1 MCNLLLFVFSY
12 HYFLFPC
19 VCVCMCVCLCVS
31 VCPSI
36 RPTTETWPFLI
47 TAICVYQEP
56 LQSVEP
62 QEQTQWQSCYS
73 RESKKAYTCAQMWL
87 YVYEVFLNTKENF
100 RTKAPPPQKKEEKT
114 PQKTCTIPSSLW
126 QEPGHRSDC
135 GGRFWQRIENKP
147 MYGEMLQ
154 TLILLALR
162 NTILEHFEVSHA
174 STTILGLVHLF
185 IFYVFPSNETLER
198 TCIVVFGLYVR
209 ELRRRGV
216 SLSACLSV
224 WLYSEYSLHQDLKTL
239 HQTIIVAMTKHPYL
253 WPIAKS
259 GSD

>member
-1 MCNLLLFVFSY
+1 
-12 HYFLFPC
+12 
-19 VCVCMCVCLCVS
+19 
-31 VCPSI
+31 
-36 RPTTETWPFLI
+36 
-47 TAICVYQEP
+47 
-56 LQSVEP
+56 
-62 QEQTQWQSCYS
+62 
-73 RESKKAYTCAQMWL
+73 MWL
-87 YVYEVFLNTKENF
+87 YVYKVFLNTKENF
-100 RTKAPPPQKKEEKT
+100 RTKAPPPPKKRRKN
-114 PQKTCTIPSSLW
+114 PHKKHAQSPAVCGRSLVTAVTVVDGFDR
-126 QEPGHRSDC
+126 ELRT
-135 GGRFWQRIENKP
+135 ENKP

-224 WLYSEYSLHQDLKTL
+224 
-239 HQTIIVAMTKHPYL
+239 
-253 WPIAKS
+253 
-259 GSD
+259 

>member
-1 MCNLLLFVFSY
+1 
-12 HYFLFPC
+12 
-19 VCVCMCVCLCVS
+19 
-31 VCPSI
+31 
-36 RPTTETWPFLI
+36 
-47 TAICVYQEP
+47 
-56 LQSVEP
+56 
-62 QEQTQWQSCYS
+62 
-73 RESKKAYTCAQMWL
+73 MWL

-100 RTKAPPPQKKEEKT
+100 RTKAPPPQKKKKKT
-114 PQKTCTIPSSLW
+114 HKKHAQSPAVCGRSLVTAVTVVDGFDR
-126 QEPGHRSDC
+126 ELRT
-135 GGRFWQRIENKP
+135 ENKP

-224 WLYSEYSLHQDLKTL
+224 
-239 HQTIIVAMTKHPYL
+239 
-253 WPIAKS
+253 
-259 GSD
+259 